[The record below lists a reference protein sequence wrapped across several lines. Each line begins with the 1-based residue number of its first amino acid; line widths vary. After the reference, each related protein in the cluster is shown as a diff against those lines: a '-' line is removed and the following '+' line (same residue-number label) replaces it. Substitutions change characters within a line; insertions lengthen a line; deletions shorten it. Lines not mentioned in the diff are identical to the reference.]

1 MLSEPP
7 GRGEAVGE
15 GRGIRG
21 WGERE
26 DREKEGERA
35 GGMVGDRSPECGAEV
50 SREARRTA
58 SGWDETVGP
67 EDNTSSGL
75 DHRTARA

>member
-1 MLSEPP
+1 MDE
-7 GRGEAVGE
+7 GYVG
-15 GRGIRG
+15 G
-21 WGERE
+21 GERE
-26 DREKEGERA
+26 DGEQEGERA